1 MEMKTKMNALSF
13 FDSIPDDVLIQI
25 AINDWESL
33 NRLCMALTLDIQL
46 IKEEIEN
53 SYENTSNRG
62 NLC

>member
-1 MEMKTKMNALSF
+1 MSAVSF

-25 AINDWESL
+25 AMNDWEAL

-46 IKEEIEN
+46 IKEEVEN
-53 SYENTSNRG
+53 SYEDISNRG

>member
-1 MEMKTKMNALSF
+1 MKTKMSAISF

-25 AINDWESL
+25 AMNDWEAL

-46 IKEEIEN
+46 IKEEVEN
-53 SYENTSNRG
+53 SYEDISNRG

>member
-1 MEMKTKMNALSF
+1 MKTKMSAVSF

-25 AINDWESL
+25 AMNDWEAL

-46 IKEEIEN
+46 IKEEVEN
-53 SYENTSNRG
+53 SYEDISNRG

>member
-1 MEMKTKMNALSF
+1 MKTKMNVLSF

>member
-1 MEMKTKMNALSF
+1 MSAISF

-25 AINDWESL
+25 AMNDWEAL

-46 IKEEIEN
+46 IKEEVEN
-53 SYENTSNRG
+53 SYEDISNRG

>member
-1 MEMKTKMNALSF
+1 MKTKMSAISF

-25 AINDWESL
+25 ATNDWEAL

-53 SYENTSNRG
+53 SYENISNRG